1 MYWSIT
7 GVGEA
12 RNRTRLA
19 VERTVPFGLVT
30 QSLVIICFLLTDPAT
45 TETRANTQTAN

>member
-1 MYWSIT
+1 VSNWPHAH
-7 GVGEA
+7 VLVHHRRRRA

-30 QSLVIICFLLTDPAT
+30 QSLVIIGITWLAT
-45 TETRANTQTAN
+45 TPPS